1 MDLLRECKNE
11 NASESRQLRLFEWN
25 FEIRGD
31 AVAADE
37 SFRARD
43 FWHSKEALSD

>member
-1 MDLLRECKNE
+1 MKMPRW
-11 NASESRQLRLFEWN
+11 SRQLLRLFERN

>member
-1 MDLLRECKNE
+1 MKILQ
-11 NASESRQLRLFEWN
+11 AVRQLLRLFERN

>member
-1 MDLLRECKNE
+1 MKMPRARARAER
-11 NASESRQLRLFEWN
+11 AAAARLFERN

-31 AVAADE
+31 AAVAADE
-37 SFRARD
+37 SFRACD